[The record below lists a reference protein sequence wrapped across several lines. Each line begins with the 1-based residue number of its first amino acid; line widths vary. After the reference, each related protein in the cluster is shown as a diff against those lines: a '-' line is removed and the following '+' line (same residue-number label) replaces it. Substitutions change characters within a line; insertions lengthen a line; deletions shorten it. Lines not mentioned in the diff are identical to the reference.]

1 MNDSELAK
9 FLQSRIEALEQEVS
23 RLRSENSMLQSQL
36 KFEQQKSFR
45 N

>member
-1 MNDSELAK
+1 MDLSD
-9 FLQSRIEALEQEVS
+9 FLQSRIEALQKEVS
-23 RLRSENSMLQSQL
+23 KLRSENSILQSQL